1 MPTKEVPVDEILPAE
16 LLYQR
21 SIPEMVL
28 KVKINNSPKK
38 RTILNNKNTVILLL
52 TTIFFKEY
60 VGILLINKTEITR
73 KKTGTNTL

>member
-1 MPTKEVPVDEILPAE
+1 
-16 LLYQR
+16 
-21 SIPEMVL
+21 MVL

-60 VGILLINKTEITR
+60 VGILLISKTEITR
-73 KKTGTNTL
+73 KKTGTKTL